1 MSPFTHSSPIQ
12 VILNIIGILFITE
25 SRHMS
30 NTFNTLISDL
40 SVVVEAINLYQAG
53 RFREAMSALL
63 QLLDTEP
70 NNWDARLMLA
80 VCYYKTGQIA
90 SAHRAFS
97 LIVEK
102 TDSLEIRLKALEGAE
117 LMTAKLEGRNTH
129 AAMPPEFGCHVELH
143 GVRREPMQLSWL

>member
-1 MSPFTHSSPIQ
+1 
-12 VILNIIGILFITE
+12 
-25 SRHMS
+25 MS

-40 SVVVEAINLYQAG
+40 SVVVEAINFYQAG

-70 NNWDARLMLA
+70 ENWDARLMLA

-90 SAHRAFS
+90 SAHRAFT

-102 TDSLEIRLKALEGAE
+102 TNSLEIRHKALEGAE
-117 LMTAKLEGRNTH
+117 LMSVKMQGGNSFS
-129 AAMPPEFGCHVELH
+129 AAMPAEFGCHVEQL
-143 GVRREPMQLSWL
+143 GMRREPMQLSWL